1 MSEPNGTSKRGFPTG
16 IVVLLGFL
24 ALVLL
29 LGTPNFVGSGRSRIG
44 GIINNLMQL
53 DGAKQMWALDHGR
66 TGAVE
71 VTRHDVAPYLRAPP
85 GWVQPV
91 AGERYTLNRRTDS
104 PEAELTQTVG
114 GRPKGTRIRLGPW
127 SETNSVYVIIPPT
140 SSAAPNQPPTQR

>member
-29 LGTPNFVGSGRSRIG
+29 LGTPNFVGSGRNRIS

-71 VTRHDVAPYLRAPP
+71 VTRHDVAPYLRARP
-85 GWVQPV
+85 
-91 AGERYTLNRRTDS
+91 ARYSRWPENATLSIAAQTPQRRS
-104 PEAELTQTVG
+104 
-114 GRPKGTRIRLGPW
+114 
-127 SETNSVYVIIPPT
+127 
-140 SSAAPNQPPTQR
+140 